1 MAFNFTEDQIYEL
14 EELAL
19 AATFAWRKR
28 KQHALGKINLNVNST
43 TDILEYT
50 VEECEENLQK
60 SLAWIETL
68 YGARQ

>member
-1 MAFNFTEDQIYEL
+1 MAFNFTEEQIYEL

>member
-28 KQHALGKINLNVNST
+28 KQHALGKINLNVDST
-43 TDILEYT
+43 TSILEYT
-50 VEECEENLQK
+50 VEECEEGLQK

-68 YGARQ
+68 YEARQ